1 MADNIAVTPGS
12 GATIATDEIT
22 WGGSTVH
29 APLGKMIIGA
39 DGAAETLSRGQQ
51 TAANGLPVTLASD
64 QITVAALG
72 DGIANPTTIL
82 TGSCLM
88 VWDAG
93 DWNRVQTGAS
103 DGTGSGNKVP
113 TTMFMFNGT
122 NFDRVTGTVA
132 NGLDVDV
139 TRMPATFAEDAVAAS
154 GDTGVLILGVRN
166 DAAAARTSGDGDYGS
181 LALDSA
187 GRLGIA
193 DLGGSI
199 TVDGSVS
206 LAAATSGGL
215 TPYKL
220 LSAATTNATSVKGS
234 AGQLSYLHVTNRH
247 ASAVYYLKL
256 FNKATAPT
264 VGTDTPVQTYPIPP
278 SFGGFNIAL
287 SPGLDFSLGIGLSIT
302 AGVADLDTAAVTA
315 NDVVVNLGYK

>member
-12 GATIATDEIT
+12 GATIASDEVT
-22 WGGSTVH
+22 WGGATVH
-29 APLGKMIIGA
+29 IPLGKMVLGA
-39 DGAAETLSRGQQ
+39 DGVVETISRGQQ
-51 TAANGLPVTLASD
+51 TAANGVPMTLASD
-64 QITVAALG
+64 QVTVATLG
-72 DGIANPTTIL
+72 DAIANPTTIL

-122 NFDRVTGTVA
+122 NFDRVTGTAA

-139 TRMPATFAEDAVAAS
+139 TRMPATFTEDAAS
-154 GDTGVLILGVRN
+154 AGGETGLLILGVRN
-166 DAAAARTSGDGDYGS
+166 DAGAARTSTDADYGT

-187 GRLGIA
+187 GRVGIT

-199 TVDGSVS
+199 TVDGAVS
-206 LAAATSGGL
+206 LSASTSGGL
-215 TPYKL
+215 TAYKL
-220 LSAATTNATSVKGS
+220 LSAATTNSTSVKGS
-234 AGQLSYLHVTNRH
+234 AGQLNYLHVTNRH

-256 FNKATAPT
+256 YNKATTPA
-264 VGTDTPVQTYPIPP
+264 VGTDVPVQVYPIPP
-278 SFGGFNIAL
+278 SFGGFNIAIN
-287 SPGLDFSLGIGLSIT
+287 PGLDFTTGIALAIT
-302 AGVADLDTAAVTA
+302 GGVADADTTAVTA

>member
-1 MADNIAVTPGS
+1 MADNLGVTTGTAAS
-12 GATIATDEIT
+12 IATDEVT
-22 WGGSTVH
+22 WGGATVH
-29 APLGKMIIGA
+29 LPLGKLVLGA
-39 DGAAETLSRGQQ
+39 DGVVETVSRGAQ
-51 TAANGLPVTLASD
+51 TAANSVPLALATD
-64 QITVAALG
+64 QVSVAALG
-72 DGIANPTTIL
+72 DGVANPTTIL

-122 NFDRVTGTVA
+122 NFDRVTGTAA

-139 TRMPATFAEDAVAAS
+139 TRMPATFAEDAAAS
-154 GDTGVLILGVRN
+154 GGETGVLILGTRN
-166 DAAAARTSGDGDYGS
+166 DAAAARTSADGDFGAI
-181 LALDSA
+181 ALDSA
-187 GRLGIA
+187 GRVGIT

-199 TVDGSVS
+199 TIDGSVAI
-206 LAAATSGGL
+206 AAATSGGL
-215 TPYKL
+215 TSYVL
-220 LSAATTNATSVKGS
+220 LSAASTNATSVKGS

-256 FNKATAPT
+256 YNKATAPT
-264 VGTDTPVQTYPIPP
+264 VGTDTPVQVYPIPP

-287 SPGLDFSLGIGLSIT
+287 SPGLDFSTGIAFAIT
-302 AGVADLDTAAVTA
+302 AGVANSDTAAVTA